1 VYTHSDYDDVLEITL
16 KRLQKY
22 FPSTTIAIATN
33 NARLIEQK
41 YKALYSITDIY
52 QYTDSL
58 PYASKVASVLEQIKT
73 SYVLFNHDIN
83 ILFDHVNV
91 ATLNGILD
99 TMQKE
104 HIDTVRLCSAGI
116 QYRNI
121 SDECL
126 LKRNTGPYFLSVIS
140 ALWNTNSF
148 VRLLHTFSD
157 QTYMTIE
164 YGKPQ
169 TYAAQLENYYISS
182 SKDTP
187 PYWSFHYP
195 FVHVITRSKWILSEY
210 QPLVQDLVKEYGIDV
225 SIRGTT

>member
-1 VYTHSDYDDVLEITL
+1 VYTHSDYDDVLEVAL

-41 YKALYSITDIY
+41 YKALYKITDIY

-73 SYVLFNHDIN
+73 SYILFNHDIN
-83 ILFDHVNV
+83 ILFDHVDV
-91 ATLNGILD
+91 AILNGILD
-99 TMQKE
+99 AMQKE

-116 QYRNI
+116 RHRNL
-121 SDECL
+121 SDEYL

-148 VRLLHTFSD
+148 LRLLQTFSD
-157 QTYMTIE
+157 RVYMTIE
-164 YGKPQ
+164 RGEPQ
-169 TYAAQLENYYISS
+169 VYAAQLENYYISS
-182 SKDTP
+182 SKDRG

-195 FVHVITRSKWILSEY
+195 FVHVITHGKWILNEY

-225 SIRGTT
+225 SKRGTI